1 MSNDGDLRARAGL
14 ALRQLG
20 HALIGHDASPDLLRQ
35 LTTQM
40 ERLTSE
46 LEAGA
51 GRTRDPNSFGDT
63 WGAPIADGQP
73 LKSYDDRPVSGRS
86 SPWGLDLDVHRR
98 GNEVHAGVTLR
109 EAHEG
114 APGRSHGGIVAAL
127 FDDVFGFVL
136 GVEHQPA
143 FTGELSLRYQAAT
156 PLHRPLSCRARTLR
170 RERRKMFMTGE
181 LIDITVEC
189 QPVLVRATAT
199 MIAIDVD
206 ELFGLTAELP
216 APPDEGDDSGST

>member
-1 MSNDGDLRARAGL
+1 MSSNGDLRAGAGH
-14 ALRQLG
+14 ALRRFG
-20 HALIGHDASPDLLRQ
+20 HALIGHDASPELLCELTNQ
-35 LTTQM
+35 L
-40 ERLTSE
+40 ERLTAE
-46 LEAGA
+46 LEEGVD
-51 GRTRDPNSFGDT
+51 RTRDPSSFGDT
-63 WGAPIADGQP
+63 WSVPIADGEP

-98 GNEVHAGVTLR
+98 SNEVHASVTLR

-156 PLHRPLSCRARTLR
+156 PLHRPLSCWARTYR
-170 RERRKMFMTGE
+170 REGRKLFMTGE
-181 LIDITVEC
+181 LIDVTVAG

-199 MIAIDVD
+199 MIAIDAD
-206 ELFGLTAELP
+206 KLFVSTAELP
-216 APPDEGDDSGST
+216 APPDEDVALDV